1 MTVESVP
8 RLRTPGVLASDLGA
22 PLHRVLYA
30 LRTRVHIRPA
40 ARAGRLRLYD
50 SEAVAL
56 IRHELHAIDAQLSA
70 QEGGGDDA

>member
-22 PLHRVLYA
+22 PLHRVLYV
-30 LRTRVHIRPA
+30 LRTRLHIRPA

-56 IRHELHAIDAQLSA
+56 IRHELHAIDAQRSA